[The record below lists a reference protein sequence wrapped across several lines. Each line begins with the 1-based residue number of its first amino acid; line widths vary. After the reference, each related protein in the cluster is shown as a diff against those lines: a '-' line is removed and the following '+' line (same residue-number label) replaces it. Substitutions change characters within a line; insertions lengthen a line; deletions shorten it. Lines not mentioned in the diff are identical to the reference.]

1 MKQKT
6 LVHCLVFAGV
16 LLVSLAAPKPFAQ
29 AVPAT
34 NRVPA
39 VTLAGLVA
47 EAMEKNPE
55 LNFYRAEISAAKG
68 DRRTAGTLA
77 NPQAEVELGRKRTTD
92 GGGGLAG
99 EGLAW
104 SVSVS
109 QSFEYPGRLA
119 LRKAIANRQVELA
132 ELGFAQFKA
141 ALAAKVRSLG
151 YALLIAQEKAQAA
164 QEVSARGRELVEV
177 LVQREPA
184 GVMPLL
190 ETRII
195 EANIITL
202 QRRASGADKAAQ
214 AALFELNQLRG
225 QALSTPLTVVNTTL
239 KFPSL
244 GSVEELL
251 NLAATNNFELQMRQ
265 VELTQQGFKVDLT
278 KNERWPAISIAPF
291 YSQEK
296 AGDTEQR
303 VGVGVSVPLPLWN
316 RNKGNIEAAQARQG
330 QAATSLLLSQ
340 RQVERELRERYLLY
354 QSRLVEMSQ
363 WPNNAAQELREAA
376 ELGDRHY
383 RLGALPISTYTELQ
397 GKYLDA
403 LEAILDTQGDA
414 LESLQQLELLTGRP
428 LLELRSANQEQPRQ
442 PEAPRSPEKQ
452 K

>member
-1 MKQKT
+1 M
-6 LVHCLVFAGV
+6 
-16 LLVSLAAPKPFAQ
+16 AQ
-29 AVPAT
+29 TQSATNAVPAVMLD
-34 NRVPA
+34 RL
-39 VTLAGLVA
+39 VT

-55 LNFYRAEISAAKG
+55 LNFYHAEIAVARG
-68 DRRTAGTLA
+68 DRRSAGTLA

-99 EGLAW
+99 EGLTW
-104 SVSVS
+104 SMSVS

-141 ALAAKVRSLG
+141 ALAAKIRSLG
-151 YALLIAQEKAQAA
+151 YTLLIAQEKAQAA

-184 GVMPLL
+184 GVTPLL

-195 EANIITL
+195 EATIITL
-202 QRRASGADKAAQ
+202 KRRASEATKAAQ
-214 AALFELNQLRG
+214 SALFELNQLRG
-225 QALSTPLTVVNTTL
+225 QPLSVPLTVANATL

-265 VELTQQGFKVDLT
+265 VELTQQGFKVDLS

-303 VGVGVSVPLPLWN
+303 VGIGVSVPLPLWN
-316 RNKGNIEAAQARQG
+316 RNKGNIEAAKARQE

-340 RQVERELRERYLLY
+340 RKVERELRESYLLY
-354 QSRLVEMSQ
+354 QTRLAEMAQ
-363 WPNNAAQELREAA
+363 WPTNAVQELREAA

-414 LESLQQLELLTGRP
+414 LESLQQLEVLTGSP
-428 LLELRSANQEQPRQ
+428 LRELGPAHQEQPQ
-442 PEAPRSPEKQ
+442 LPDSLQSSEKQ

>member
-6 LVHCLVFAGV
+6 LINCLVAIGALFLTMA
-16 LLVSLAAPKPFAQ
+16 VSKSSAQ
-29 AVPAT
+29 EVIAT
-34 NRVPA
+34 NGLSA
-39 VTLAGLVA
+39 VTLDSLVV
-47 EAMEKNPE
+47 EAMQKNPE
-55 LNFYRAEISAAKG
+55 LNFYRAEIAAAKG

-77 NPQAEVELGRKRTTD
+77 NPEAEVQLGQKRTTD
-92 GGGGLAG
+92 GGGRLAG

-132 ELGFAQFKA
+132 ELGFTQFKA
-141 ALAAKVRSLG
+141 ALAAKVRSVG

-184 GVMPLL
+184 GVTPLL

-202 QRRASGADKAAQ
+202 KRRASEASKAAQ

-225 QALSTPLTVVNTTL
+225 QPLATPLIVANATL
-239 KFPSL
+239 KFPSP

-251 NLAATNNFELQMRQ
+251 NVAATNNFELQLRQ
-265 VELTQQGFKVDLT
+265 VELAQQGFKVDLT
-278 KNERWPAISIAPF
+278 RNERWPAIRVAPF

-296 AGDTEQR
+296 AVDTEKTI
-303 VGVGVSVPLPLWN
+303 GIGVSVPLPIWN
-316 RNKGNIEAAQARQG
+316 RNKGNIEVAQARQS
-330 QAATSLLLSQ
+330 QAAISLLLSQ
-340 RQVERELRERYLLY
+340 RQVERQLRERFLLY
-354 QSRLVEMSQ
+354 QSRLAEMSQ
-363 WPNNAAQELREAA
+363 WPTNAAEELRHAA

-397 GKYLDA
+397 SKYLEA

-414 LESLQQLELLTGRP
+414 LESLQQLELLTGTP
-428 LLELRSANQEQPRQ
+428 LLKLNTASQEKPEPTAAQSTRS
-442 PEAPRSPEKQ
+442 Q